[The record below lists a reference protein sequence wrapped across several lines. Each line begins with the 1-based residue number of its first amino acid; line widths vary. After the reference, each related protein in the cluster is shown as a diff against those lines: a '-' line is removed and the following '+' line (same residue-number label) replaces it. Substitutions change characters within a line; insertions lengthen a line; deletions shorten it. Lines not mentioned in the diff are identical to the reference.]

1 MQDYEKLIQYG
12 LRISAKKRYTV
23 FEMRKKLKQAGK
35 KLENPR
41 EEVIDLVLE
50 RLLELKYLD
59 DKAYIDD
66 YVRDRVNF
74 KPRGKLLLK
83 KELQLKGLRKELI
96 QDALKNQNIDEFELA
111 KKALE
116 KKIFSWQKYPFEKQ
130 RNKAFLFLTSKGFG
144 QDPIYKAID
153 RCYTEVR
160 Q

>member
-1 MQDYEKLIQYG
+1 MKDYEKLIQYG

-66 YVRDRVNF
+66 YIRDRVNF

-116 KKIFSWQKYPFEKQ
+116 KKLFGWKKYPFEKQ

-144 QDPIYKAID
+144 QDPIYKAIND
-153 RCYTEVR
+153 CYNEVR
-160 Q
+160 